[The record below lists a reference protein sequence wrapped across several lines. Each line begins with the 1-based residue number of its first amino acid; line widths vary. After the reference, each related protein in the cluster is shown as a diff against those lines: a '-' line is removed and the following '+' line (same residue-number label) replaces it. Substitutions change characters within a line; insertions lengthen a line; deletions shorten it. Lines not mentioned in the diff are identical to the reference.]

1 MSPIRRRYLSL
12 CSPNVGLEAVAPVQ
26 AMAAEAMA
34 TEAMAAEAM
43 AAIEA
48 VTAI

>member
-1 MSPIRRRYLSL
+1 MFPER
-12 CSPNVGLEAVAPVQ
+12 GLEAVAPVQ
-26 AMAAEAMA
+26 AVAAEAVA
-34 TEAMAAEAM
+34 AEAVAAEAM

>member
-1 MSPIRRRYLSL
+1 MSL

-26 AMAAEAMA
+26 AVAAEAMA
-34 TEAMAAEAM
+34 TEAVTAKAMAAKTM